1 MTTNYLQM
9 KQNTFQ
15 ITKVPKYSKNGQRE
29 NTYKVQRNKNFLYPK
44 LITLSFYYDRYG
56 ITICS
61 CLDIQ

>member
-44 LITLSFYYDRYG
+44 LITLSFNSAHIMIDM
-56 ITICS
+56 
-61 CLDIQ
+61 

>member
-44 LITLSFYYDRYG
+44 LITLSFYV
-56 ITICS
+56 
-61 CLDIQ
+61 